1 MWPLAPE
8 EVLHVKV
15 SWNMVKPASLG
26 NPRKVPHEL
35 VLTSVPIGPSNV
47 GCLQNMEQIPTPA
60 FSCAKEK
67 QGQM

>member
-26 NPRKVPHEL
+26 SPRKV
-35 VLTSVPIGPSNV
+35 LTFVPIGPSNV

-60 FSCAKEK
+60 FSYAKEK